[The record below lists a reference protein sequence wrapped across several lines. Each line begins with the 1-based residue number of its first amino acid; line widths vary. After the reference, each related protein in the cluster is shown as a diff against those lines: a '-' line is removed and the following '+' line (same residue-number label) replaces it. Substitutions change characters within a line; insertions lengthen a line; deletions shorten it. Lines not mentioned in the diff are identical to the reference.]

1 MGSDTIFRAPFRITS
16 RLATQLAIRAS
27 QKSPISTVSRQWPSL
42 QPTGYCAIVLF
53 EFELDE
59 FETRGPCVLDRTR
72 LARILPDEVTVVGRH
87 AAVGVPRNDFGEH
100 AAMDIDAQAWSR
112 LRDLSC

>member
-59 FETRGPCVLDRTR
+59 FEARGPCVLDRTR
-72 LARILPDEVTVVGRH
+72 LAGILPDEVTVVGRD
-87 AAVGVPRNDFGEH
+87 AAVGVRRNEFGGH
-100 AAMDIDAQAWSR
+100 AATDVAADGWCR
-112 LRDLSC
+112 R

>member
-42 QPTGYCAIVLF
+42 QPTGDFAIALF

-72 LARILPDEVTVVGRH
+72 LAHILPDEVNVLPRPAA
-87 AAVGVPRNDFGEH
+87 AAVPPNDFGEH
-100 AAMDIDAQAWSR
+100 AAMYIDAQPFSG
-112 LRDLSC
+112 LRDL